1 MNRRRWAAFAV
12 VAAFGAPGVVAS
24 VMTSCAQNPN
34 LSPLRS
40 FESAKDIDVVCLQ
53 VSTLTTDGGVGGVPV
68 IPPIPVNQDLCAPVP
83 FNLIGADLPYHLF
96 ALVTQYTRGEVAV
109 VDLTSGVIIDEDPA
123 TPGVDFLVVGANPAG
138 IAAAPNG
145 AMTFVTSADPNK
157 PALYG
162 LPSLR
167 MLGAA
172 VVTDSGVTTVF
183 GGADAE
189 APTLPDWPACSLPQ
203 TPGPV
208 IAIPQNP
215 LPPGAINRGPSSQ
228 GYILAVVL
236 PGDSTINQA
245 ARVVTIDPTPLLRGG
260 GVDIGPGPVIA
271 PGSLAP
277 CPILGEIPLSGL
289 PGGSLPPPAIGPPW
303 DDGVKYVVQGGPPV
317 GSPQAAAAGYEG
329 PYPPRLP
336 SFVCVDGGAE
346 EDAADGGSSPPK
358 LPLPPP
364 QASAAARH
372 GEYLYVGDH
381 ALPLIHVLHVDVS
394 NPEAPLEELAPLL
407 ATSISQPGR
416 TISVSALA
424 VSPAT
429 RDYKTYLYA
438 VDQTDDPASII
449 VYDITD
455 PVNSSHLPLTRPHSE
470 LTPQLPLD
478 RIQFNAPVAAIAFGS
493 HDFPLTQ
500 NSATGGN
507 IVGAAASGLLCN
519 PNPIEDG
526 GVGIV
531 ETDGEVVDFAFPD
544 GGEGALYRNN
554 FQVEQISLGPGRL
567 RGIFGFA
574 TLTNGAVML
583 IDVDDW
589 DSPCRRPEAMTPEN
603 VTSDI
608 APPEIATPLSELEKG
623 GDASLLPYQVPEAG
637 ITNGVFWVTNET
649 FFPVSQPHRP
659 RSFFPL
665 DNDPV
670 LGIHYPQV
678 LIAPQLVDLVNGAI
692 LAPGADAGDPII
704 LPTSNA
710 LDGGGQLADPSG
722 YDGGTGVRLAWE
734 DPLVHLNQNW
744 TITYE
749 GVLPTFSTGVEVN
762 VSTNPADD
770 NSYQT
775 LVLSLQG
782 GQFCEKGVEDAFVG
796 RERVAAVMPPPAGV
810 VFPSGSAL
818 QSDMAEW
825 VGDYIQITDS
835 LLPESDVYWSEPD
848 VYKVSPVTPSASNKG
863 NLVFTV
869 SGTPAAVVGALTVS
883 ITTAGAEGTAKFSWT
898 LGALGATGVTT
909 STANMLAGT
918 GLTLNFTTGSGV
930 VGDSYTAQ
938 SYGVTWGE
946 IGPDPKFRYESCA
959 DYYQPPLSEQQS
971 SNPPLT
977 LSRDFP
983 IYEAFDDHFIIT
995 RFRYP
1000 VDNVVKGTDYPV
1012 PEATTNRYIEPPD
1025 PSNVPFLQAM
1035 KRCFHSQIGFAVRAG
1050 GEWVAAGSV
1059 SSLLHHVTTDA
1070 ANRCVL
1076 SCNPQEVLLNS
1087 RSLGFFSENGFAPD
1101 RNSPLAMRNSMF
1113 AYYIEHPLGPLWTLS
1128 PNNPNYTTSCPVLS
1142 QLCGV
1147 QRVPRDLSWEFTT
1160 ENQFTNQLVNLAAG
1174 GGALSPQ
1181 SMLFIPSLGQV
1192 AIVDG
1197 AQAGLILINLNTIQ
1211 VQGTPFF

>member
-1 MNRRRWAAFAV
+1 
-12 VAAFGAPGVVAS
+12 
-24 VMTSCAQNPN
+24 
-34 LSPLRS
+34 
-40 FESAKDIDVVCLQ
+40 
-53 VSTLTTDGGVGGVPV
+53 
-68 IPPIPVNQDLCAPVP
+68 
-83 FNLIGADLPYHLF
+83 
-96 ALVTQYTRGEVAV
+96 
-109 VDLTSGVIIDEDPA
+109 
-123 TPGVDFLVVGANPAG
+123 
-138 IAAAPNG
+138 
-145 AMTFVTSADPNK
+145 
-157 PALYG
+157 
-162 LPSLR
+162 
-167 MLGAA
+167 
-172 VVTDSGVTTVF
+172 
-183 GGADAE
+183 
-189 APTLPDWPACSLPQ
+189 
-203 TPGPV
+203 
-208 IAIPQNP
+208 
-215 LPPGAINRGPSSQ
+215 
-228 GYILAVVL
+228 
-236 PGDSTINQA
+236 
-245 ARVVTIDPTPLLRGG
+245 
-260 GVDIGPGPVIA
+260 
-271 PGSLAP
+271 
-277 CPILGEIPLSGL
+277 
-289 PGGSLPPPAIGPPW
+289 
-303 DDGVKYVVQGGPPV
+303 
-317 GSPQAAAAGYEG
+317 
-329 PYPPRLP
+329 
-336 SFVCVDGGAE
+336 
-346 EDAADGGSSPPK
+346 
-358 LPLPPP
+358 
-364 QASAAARH
+364 
-372 GEYLYVGDH
+372 VGDR
-381 ALPLIHVLHVDVS
+381 ALPMIHVLHVDVS
-394 NPEAPLEELAPLL
+394 NREAPIEELAPLL
-407 ATSISQPGR
+407 ATSVSQPGR
-416 TISVSALA
+416 PITVSALA

-438 VDQTDDPASII
+438 VDQTDNPSSII
-449 VYDITD
+449 VYDISD
-455 PVNSSHLPLTRPHSE
+455 PVTSSHLPLTRPHSE

-519 PNPIEDG
+519 PNPIEDAG
-526 GVGIV
+526 FNQLP
-531 ETDGEVVDFAFPD
+531 DGEVVDAFFPD

-554 FQVEQISLGPGRL
+554 FQVQQISLGPDRL

-608 APPEIATPLSELEKG
+608 APPEIATPLSELEDG
-623 GDASLLPYQVPEAG
+623 GDASLIPYQVPEAG
-637 ITNGVFWVTNET
+637 ITNGIFWVTNET

-692 LAPGADAGDPII
+692 LPPGADAGDPII

-762 VSTNPADD
+762 VGTNPADAVP
-770 NSYQT
+770 YET

-796 RERVAAVMPPPAGV
+796 RERVAAVTPPPAGV
-810 VFPSGSAL
+810 DFPP
-818 QSDMAEW
+818 DMAEW

-848 VYKVSPVTPSASNKG
+848 PDNVCWG
-863 NLVFTV
+863 D
-869 SGTPAAVVGALTVS
+869 VGS
-883 ITTAGAEGTAKFSWT
+883 
-898 LGALGATGVTT
+898 
-909 STANMLAGT
+909 
-918 GLTLNFTTGSGV
+918 
-930 VGDSYTAQ
+930 
-938 SYGVTWGE
+938 
-946 IGPDPKFRYESCA
+946 DPKLRYESCA

-971 SNPPLT
+971 SNPPVPI
-977 LSRDFP
+977 SRDFP
-983 IYEAFDDHFIIT
+983 IFEAFDDHLVIT

-1000 VDNVVKGTDYPV
+1000 PDNAVKDMDSGAFPV
-1012 PEATTNRYIEPPD
+1012 PESTTNRYIEPPD
-1025 PSNVPFLQAM
+1025 PSNTAFLKTM
-1035 KRCFHSQIGFAVRAG
+1035 KCCFHSQIGFAVRAG

-1070 ANRCVL
+1070 SQRCVL

-1113 AYYIEHPLGPLWTLS
+1113 AYYIEHPLGPLPTLS
-1128 PNNPNYTTSCPVLS
+1128 PNLPNYPASCPVLS
-1142 QLCGV
+1142 PLCGV

-1160 ENQFTNQLVNLAAG
+1160 ENQFTNQLVNLASG
-1174 GGALSPQ
+1174 GGQLSPQ

-1192 AIVDG
+1192 AVVDG
-1197 AQAGLILINLNTIQ
+1197 AQAGLILINLNTIAL
-1211 VQGTPFF
+1211 QGTPFF